1 MGEGENRKSPQRAL
15 PRNKGGEGVGA
26 YPVSDLPIAGGK
38 SRVYHRRERGAE
50 YITAESL
57 LRESTAKCPERK

>member
-26 YPVSDLPIAGGK
+26 YPVSDLPIAGGE
-38 SRVYHRRERGAE
+38 SRVYHRREPTPGE
-50 YITAESL
+50 YCQMPRTKMNG
-57 LRESTAKCPERK
+57 LRNLTKL